1 MAAKRTAGLKKR
13 QKELVLKAL
22 TDPVFKRLLAK
33 DPQKALGKKVTATM
47 QKEIAML
54 LAVIKGIESQISAI
68 ADELLCA
75 NGGPCGIG

>member
-1 MAAKRTAGLKKR
+1 MAAKKKAGLKKR

-22 TDPVFKRLLAK
+22 TDPTFKKQLMKA
-33 DPQKALGKKVTATM
+33 PQKALGKKVTATM
-47 QKEIAML
+47 RKEIAML

-75 NGGPCGIG
+75 NGGPCGIA

>member
-1 MAAKRTAGLKKR
+1 MAAKKTAKLKKR

-22 TDPVFKRLLAK
+22 TNPAFKRMLTK
-33 DPQKALGKKVTATM
+33 EPQKALGKKITATM

-75 NGGPCGIG
+75 NGGPCGIA